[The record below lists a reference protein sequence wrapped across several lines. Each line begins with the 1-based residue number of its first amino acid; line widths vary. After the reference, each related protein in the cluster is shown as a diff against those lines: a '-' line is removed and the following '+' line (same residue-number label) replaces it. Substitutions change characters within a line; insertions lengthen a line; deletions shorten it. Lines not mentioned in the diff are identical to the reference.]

1 MSQLLGLTFS
11 PRAAGRTVLY
21 FGLIFLLVML
31 FSGVEVSRARLIDL
45 IQGNRK
51 NEVMRQRSLTAAVVQ
66 LVLGVVCLIGAYAI
80 LLTFGMALSV
90 ALPFLCFPML
100 GLGTL
105 GTLLIFRS
113 LSGFVLKLAQSHPR
127 LYYKDLNLFTLRQ
140 WISKVH
146 TTYLA
151 QTVVCILLLLAIGIT
166 ASSIGLNNTIQ
177 SMTGYQ
183 APFDI
188 TVQNQSADS
197 LGEID
202 FNAYLEEAG
211 FRPEDRLSEQFSF
224 LVYYNRAEITGTDT
238 VSGAIALSDYNALMA
253 LQGREPVSL
262 APGEVRELN
271 TTEEGLVTGS
281 LGVTCALV
289 EDEMARQLPVRR
301 QVWCANYA
309 GEAEVTEGLL
319 LPLLQAQNLD
329 YTIRINSRLMI
340 YQDLMGNKLIALF
353 LGLYLGFTF
362 LLAAAAVL
370 ALQQLSQA
378 ADNAGR
384 YAVLRRLGAEER
396 LAARSATQ
404 QVALA
409 FLLPLG
415 LAVVHSIVGMKA
427 ANDLI
432 ATAGQVDN
440 VQSSL
445 ATALVLLAVYGG
457 YFLATALACRR
468 MAKQA

>member
-1 MSQLLGLTFS
+1 
-11 PRAAGRTVLY
+11 
-21 FGLIFLLVML
+21 
-31 FSGVEVSRARLIDL
+31 
-45 IQGNRK
+45 
-51 NEVMRQRSLTAAVVQ
+51 
-66 LVLGVVCLIGAYAI
+66 
-80 LLTFGMALSV
+80 
-90 ALPFLCFPML
+90 
-100 GLGTL
+100 
-105 GTLLIFRS
+105 
-113 LSGFVLKLAQSHPR
+113 
-127 LYYKDLNLFTLRQ
+127 
-140 WISKVH
+140 
-146 TTYLA
+146 
-151 QTVVCILLLLAIGIT
+151 
-166 ASSIGLNNTIQ
+166 
-177 SMTGYQ
+177 MT
-183 APFDI
+183 
-188 TVQNQSADS
+188 
-197 LGEID
+197 
-202 FNAYLEEAG
+202 
-211 FRPEDRLSEQFSF
+211 EQ
-224 LVYYNRAEITGTDT
+224 
-238 VSGAIALSDYNALMA
+238 
-253 LQGREPVSL
+253 
-262 APGEVRELN
+262 
-271 TTEEGLVTGS
+271 
-281 LGVTCALV
+281 
-289 EDEMARQLPVRR
+289 
-301 QVWCANYA
+301 
-309 GEAEVTEGLL
+309 LL

-329 YTIRINSRLMI
+329 YTIRINTRLMI
-340 YQDLMGNKLIALF
+340 YQDLMGSKLIALF

-468 MAKQA
+468 MSRYG